1 MVFLAMAGKDGPFV
15 NVQGPVQVIVGVC
28 GSLICFGWFV
38 DMGSFRSLF
47 EAKLETL
54 RAIEKKLPFELF
66 TKEKE
71 KLGTRH
77 YVHVTVIDQI
87 IPAACLVLF
96 GFLLFYKQR

>member
-1 MVFLAMAGKDGPFV
+1 MAGKDGPFV
-15 NVQGPVQVIVGVC
+15 NVQGPVQVIVGIF
-28 GSLICFGWFV
+28 GILICFGWFSH
-38 DMGSFRSLF
+38 MGSFRSLF